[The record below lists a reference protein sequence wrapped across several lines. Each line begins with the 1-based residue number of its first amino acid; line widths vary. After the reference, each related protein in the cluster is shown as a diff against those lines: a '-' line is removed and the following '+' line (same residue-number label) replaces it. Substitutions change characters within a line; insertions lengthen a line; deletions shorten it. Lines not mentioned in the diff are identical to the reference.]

1 ADPAYDPMLIA
12 VGAADTM
19 GTASMSDDEPASF
32 SAAARACKPWNCRPP
47 TLLAPGTHMQGLRVP
62 GSYIDQNNPD
72 AALGDLYFRG
82 SGTSEAAAYVS
93 GAVALLLQKYPL
105 LTPDGVRELLASGTE
120 RLRGVSSLW
129 QGQGELDLNKLLE
142 AGESYGGGHGGHDA
156 LGGPGGF
163 PSCRLGHNRAHPC
176 PWSTGTGSLELSR

>member
-47 TLLAPGTHMQGLRVP
+47 TLLAPGTHMQGLRDP

-72 AALGDLYFRG
+72 AALGGLYFRG
-82 SGTSEAAAYVS
+82 SGTSEATAYVT
-93 GAVALLLQKYPL
+93 GAVALLLQKYPD
-105 LTPDGVRELLASGTE
+105 LTPDQVKTMLVESAHQLHGYSP
-120 RLRGVSSLW
+120 LW
-129 QGQGELDLNKLLE
+129 QGSGELDLNALLT
-142 AGESYGGGHGGHDA
+142 A
-156 LGGPGGF
+156 
-163 PSCRLGHNRAHPC
+163 RV
-176 PWSTGTGSLELSR
+176 